1 MEKKRRKIV
10 EGKSKMLIERFFP
23 CPGPLALKPLKFVW
37 GLPEW
42 KFLLGKKIRKSDFA
56 PPPPKKIP
64 LPPQV
69 ARMSCEPK
77 VASLMFDWEVTL
89 PSSICKSK
97 LQMEM
102 SVGKGGVTQNV
113 FMMWEMWPNHNVFGD
128 FKKKNMK
135 QDKKN
140 KQTNKKK
147 KKKKKTAAP
156 VCM

>member
-1 MEKKRRKIV
+1 MFFTGKFLLTNQEKRGKKKERKKKKKKMEKKRRKIV

-23 CPGPLALKPLKFVW
+23 CPGPLLWNHWNLFGVFQNENFYWEKNQEKWLC
-37 GLPEW
+37 
-42 KFLLGKKIRKSDFA
+42 
-56 PPPPKKIP
+56 PPPQKNIP

-69 ARMSCEPK
+69 ACMSCEPK

-113 FMMWEMWPNHNVFGD
+113 LMMWEMWPNHNVFGD
-128 FKKKNMK
+128 
-135 QDKKN
+135 
-140 KQTNKKK
+140 
-147 KKKKKTAAP
+147 
-156 VCM
+156 